1 MDQSAP
7 HDEFITTGGRPAG
20 PEETPVPEFSVPGTS
35 KALQQH
41 PNENGAHIVD
51 QDGTKKS
58 VGEATQQVEGGY
70 EESRDRAYQ
79 TGTEA
84 VYKAQDYADKDS
96 PQEAEEKKMGM
107 REKMRQM
114 GVSLIF
120 VLYPRIYL
128 PLAMQNNVR
137 VRWSLVGGTLLTCLV
152 IFRKVS
158 RIAFL
163 NNARTM
169 QTICWSA
176 ADICSLRSTSQL
188 SVEINLFS
196 VERRCAIYL
205 LVVSTKINVTPL
217 SQVVIECQKRDDY
230 QQAIRWFLDHFRQYT
245 DKYYHDLTQT
255 GEQYIRGASAVFVFF
270 SSSSLAF
277 KPWYQESNLELA
289 MAELRTLLERFANY
303 KSLDIVIDAIN
314 ALIDDTRRDESLRE
328 WFKSVEVFIRKV
340 FSPLRH
346 YIYVLIR
353 CLNRFSSTLGSYWNL
368 HATMK
373 EIVCVIQENISMMT
387 STAIISTT
395 CLTALVTG
403 LWLWV
408 KIRYDIT
415 SQTHSCGLLF
425 LFA

>member
-35 KALQQH
+35 KTLQHH

-51 QDGTKKS
+51 QDSTKKS
-58 VGEATQQVEGGY
+58 VGEATQQVEGEYG
-70 EESRDRAYQ
+70 ESRDRAHQ
-79 TGTEA
+79 KGTEA
-84 VYKAQDYADKDS
+84 VYKAQEYADTDS
-96 PQEAEEKKMGM
+96 PQETEEKKMGM

-137 VRWSLVGGTLLTCLV
+137 VRWSLVEGTLLTYLV

-176 ADICSLRSTSQL
+176 ADVCSLRNISQL

-196 VERRCAIYL
+196 VARRCSIYFI
-205 LVVSTKINVTPL
+205 VSTRINVTL
-217 SQVVIECQKRDDY
+217 VSQVVIECQKRDDY

-245 DKYYHDLTQT
+245 DKYYHDLTQA
-255 GEQYIRGASAVFVFF
+255 GEQHVREASAVLVFF
-270 SSSSLAF
+270 SSYRWLLNHGTR
-277 KPWYQESNLELA
+277 NL
-289 MAELRTLLERFANY
+289 TW
-303 KSLDIVIDAIN
+303 
-314 ALIDDTRRDESLRE
+314 SLRWPNFE
-328 WFKSVEVFIRKV
+328 LS
-340 FSPLRH
+340 
-346 YIYVLIR
+346 
-353 CLNRFSSTLGSYWNL
+353 LNVS
-368 HATMK
+368 
-373 EIVCVIQENISMMT
+373 Q
-387 STAIISTT
+387 
-395 CLTALVTG
+395 
-403 LWLWV
+403 
-408 KIRYDIT
+408 IT
-415 SQTHSCGLLF
+415 SRWILS
-425 LFA
+425 